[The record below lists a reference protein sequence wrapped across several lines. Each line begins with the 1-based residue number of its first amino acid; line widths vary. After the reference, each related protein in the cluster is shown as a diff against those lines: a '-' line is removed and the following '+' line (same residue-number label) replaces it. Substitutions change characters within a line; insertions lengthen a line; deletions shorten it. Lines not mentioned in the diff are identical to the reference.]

1 MRYSRHRYLAI
12 RQKSMIR
19 CVRMNTKNW
28 LVRANGIRAIK
39 KMIKMMAPGEIGD
52 DQEVGVEGSIVEVGV
67 GVERTGDV
75 I

>member
-1 MRYSRHRYLAI
+1 
-12 RQKSMIR
+12 
-19 CVRMNTKNW
+19 
-28 LVRANGIRAIK
+28 
-39 KMIKMMAPGEIGD
+39 MIKMMAPGEIGD